1 MKTTKA
7 ELLQKIIEK
16 QDELIKYLNDG
27 YETEMIEEWEKFRV
41 RKCENELTALN
52 AQLKQSTTK
61 STIERKD
68 FFEPQMEEED
78 DYVKLRNEPQ
88 RELYD
93 IIDCIKNFDDSETLE
108 KKGRFFDIIQR
119 DLRELKP
126 QPDREMQMKD
136 EPQLDEIIKQLSG
149 EPIPD
154 IHTITSTGF
163 VEPEE
168 FYRKPERPDRET
180 LREEL
185 IKFLEDEQVELTYG
199 VIDNDEIVNKYLT
212 QKDKT

>member
-1 MKTTKA
+1 MKTTKE

-27 YETEMIEEWEKFRV
+27 YETEMIEEWEKFKV

-52 AQLKQSTTK
+52 AQLKQSTNK

-68 FFEPQMEEED
+68 FFESQME
-78 DYVKLRNEPQ
+78 K
-88 RELYD
+88 
-93 IIDCIKNFDDSETLE
+93 
-108 KKGRFFDIIQR
+108 
-119 DLRELKP
+119 
-126 QPDREMQMKD
+126 

-180 LREEL
+180 LREVEIKITIQEL
-185 IKFLEDEQVELTYG
+185 GNLIREARFYSACSEDT
-199 VIDNDEIVNKYLT
+199 IINDYL
-212 QKDKT
+212 KSKE